1 MKRSVIVPALVLT
14 GSLAAA
20 GCQSPQTAAQA
31 QTEPVVTTVDVP
43 VVTAGTG
50 TIEAAL
56 EISGTLAPRTRVPV
70 KPRPT
75 GLFEQLAGGRVA

>member
-31 QTEPVVTTVDVP
+31 QTEK
-43 VVTAGTG
+43 A
-50 TIEAAL
+50 
-56 EISGTLAPRTRVPV
+56 S
-70 KPRPT
+70 
-75 GLFEQLAGGRVA
+75 